1 MTDLKPRQQQL
12 LKAIIDE
19 YVETAEAVGSETLV
33 KKYNL
38 GVSPATI
45 RNEMV
50 NLTELGYLKQPHT
63 SAGRIPTS
71 MGMKFYINA
80 LMKEAQLPVKEE
92 VAIKEELWDKRF
104 EIDRLLR
111 QSTRQLS
118 QRTNN
123 LALVVT
129 DEGDVYYSGISLIL
143 DAPEFF
149 DIDLTKTVLMV
160 MDREDMLEQIFNRAV
175 GEEPVHI
182 LLGDELGLD
191 YLDQCGVVFAHFG
204 SGKRLSGAIG
214 VVGPVRMR
222 YPHVIP
228 TVRYFGNL
236 LSDLARGW

>member
-1 MTDLKPRQQQL
+1 MAELKPRQQQL

-19 YVETAEAVGSETLV
+19 YIQIAEPVGSESLV

-50 NLTELGYLKQPHT
+50 VLTEAGYLKQPHT
-63 SAGRIPTS
+63 SSGRIPTP

-80 LMKEAQLPVKEE
+80 LMKESQLPVKEE

-104 EIDRLLR
+104 EFDRLLR
-111 QSTRQLS
+111 QAARHLS
-118 QRTNN
+118 QRTGN
-123 LALVVT
+123 LAVAIT
-129 DEGDVYYSGISLIL
+129 DEGDLYYSGVASIL

-149 DIDLTKTVLMV
+149 DIDMTKTVLMMV
-160 MDREDMLEQIFNRAV
+160 DQVEMLEQVFNRAV
-175 GEEPVHI
+175 GEEAVHI

-191 YLDQCGVVFAHFG
+191 YLDQCGIVFTHFG
-204 SGKRLSGAIG
+204 AGKKLSGAIG
-214 VVGPVRMR
+214 VVGPARMA

-228 TVRYFGNL
+228 TVRYFGSI
-236 LSDLARGW
+236 LSDLSRGW